1 MLLVTLFVCAVFLL
15 LSLLHVYWAFGGRW
29 AASAVLPEE
38 EGARAFTPSPA
49 MTLGVA
55 GLLLAAAAVML
66 LRGALA
72 SLVQD
77 TMLWGLVTL
86 GTWVLAGVFG
96 VRAVGEFRQV
106 GFFKR
111 VRGTRFATWDT
122 WLYSPLCAALSAA
135 CAFLA
140 NGSP

>member
-1 MLLVTLFVCAVFLL
+1 MLLMTLLVCAVLLL
-15 LSLLHVYWAFGGRW
+15 LSLLHIYWALGGRW
-29 AASAVLPEE
+29 AMSAVLPEE
-38 EGARAFTPSPA
+38 GGARAFTPSPA

-55 GLLLAAAAVML
+55 GLLLAAAVVVL

-72 SLVQD
+72 DHVRD
-77 TMLWGLVTL
+77 TMLWGVVTL

-96 VRAVGEFRQV
+96 MRAVGEFRRV

-122 WLYSPLCAALSAA
+122 WLYSPLCAALSTA
-135 CAFLA
+135 CAFIA
-140 NGSP
+140 KGSA